1 MRPYQRFSLVVI
13 FKSFENVPK
22 LYFSLHHKISTFKPE
37 DDIINIE
44 TGRNDNKKTL
54 IINKMST
61 REEFMYIWLYRCYL
75 KDEYAAYFLLATEVG
90 FLMWELFKSAT

>member
-22 LYFSLHHKISTFKPE
+22 LYFSLQQKIATFKPE

-54 IINKMST
+54 IT
-61 REEFMYIWLYRCYL
+61 YILIY
-75 KDEYAAYFLLATEVG
+75 
-90 FLMWELFKSAT
+90 ELRNCVDVS

>member
-22 LYFSLHHKISTFKPE
+22 LYFSLQQKIATFKPE

-44 TGRNDNKKTL
+44 TGRNDNKKTV
-54 IINKMST
+54 II
-61 REEFMYIWLYRCYL
+61 F
-75 KDEYAAYFLLATEVG
+75 FLPWGLRPHTPAG
-90 FLMWELFKSAT
+90 GKPPDPQN

>member
-1 MRPYQRFSLVVI
+1 MEIFCCRENCNLGTFSNKKHILCN
-13 FKSFENVPK
+13 K
-22 LYFSLHHKISTFKPE
+22 KIATFKPE

-90 FLMWELFKSAT
+90 FFNVGVV